1 MNTPTKIRASH
12 TLAMLV
18 LVSCMMMPGCVSTV
32 VGVGAAAAKGTVKVG
47 TGVVKA
53 GGKAAGAVV
62 GGDDDD
68 EKD

>member
-1 MNTPTKIRASH
+1 MITPLRTQFNR
-12 TLAMLV
+12 TLTMLV
-18 LVSCMMMPGCVSTV
+18 LVGSLCLSGCVSTV
-32 VGVGAAAAKGTVKVG
+32 VGVTAAAAKGTVKVG

-62 GGDDDD
+62 GGDDDE